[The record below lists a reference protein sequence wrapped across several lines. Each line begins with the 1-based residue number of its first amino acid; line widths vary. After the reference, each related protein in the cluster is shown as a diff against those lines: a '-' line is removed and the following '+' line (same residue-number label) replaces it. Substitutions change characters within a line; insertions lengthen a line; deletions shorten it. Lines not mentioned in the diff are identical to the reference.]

1 MYLYELTDQEKLS
14 GILVA
19 IDQLK
24 LDLEQGKI
32 TSNWPVQKLLNY
44 FKTFGVTLSVNDI
57 DNMLMKKPL
66 KDVVVGRSGD
76 EIQFKGIDQPQ
87 TPAETPPPEQ
97 SQEVVAKMAQKAM
110 PK

>member
-1 MYLYELTDQEKLS
+1 MYLHELDDQQKLTS
-14 GILVA
+14 ILVA

-24 LDLEQGKI
+24 LNLEQGKI
-32 TSNWPVQKLLNY
+32 TSNWPVDKLLNY
-44 FKTFGVTLSVNDI
+44 FKSFGVTLAVNDI

-66 KDVVVGRSGD
+66 KDVVVGRNGD

-97 SQEVVAKMAQKAM
+97 SKEVVSKMAQKAM
-110 PK
+110 P